1 MRCRWCLATAGY
13 QQYHDTEWGM
23 PVADDYRLFEKLC
36 LEGFQAG
43 LSWRTILEKRENFR
57 AAFDSFDF
65 ERVAAYT
72 DADVAR
78 LLQNPG
84 IIRHRGK
91 IEATINNAKRALE
104 LIDETGS
111 LAGFIWR
118 FEPQPESLP
127 PPASVTTSAE
137 SNALSRALKKRGW
150 KFVAPTTM
158 YSFMQAMGLI
168 NDHAVDCL
176 MRPRVEHARHVFQR
190 PT

>member
-57 AAFDSFDF
+57 AAFDYFDF
-65 ERVAAYT
+65 QRVAAYT

-137 SNALSRALKKRGW
+137 SIALSRALKKRGW
-150 KFVAPTTM
+150 KFVGPTTM

-168 NDHAVDCL
+168 NDHAIDCF
-176 MRPRVEHARHVFQR
+176 MRPRVEHARQVFQR
-190 PT
+190 PA